1 MAPEGKVGRGRAGLF
16 SAGMEVDHASR
27 PRLDGPK
34 RPLWLPGGSASQQ
47 AVVGTGGKSQLYLG
61 IHRFYSVCRGSWL
74 YYWMWLSESR
84 GLVSLLVFI
93 PLTCT
98 LYCLFLCR

>member
-27 PRLDGPK
+27 ARLDGPK

-47 AVVGTGGKSQLYLG
+47 AVVATGGKSQLYLG
-61 IHRFYSVCRGSWL
+61 ILLFTLCVGGHGCIIGCGCLSLEGWSA
-74 YYWMWLSESR
+74 YWSLSH
-84 GLVSLLVFI
+84 
-93 PLTCT
+93 
-98 LYCLFLCR
+98 